1 MAVINL
7 GFWKC
12 WCNFREFFIFTFLF
26 FSYAK
31 FVTASTVLELFN
43 FTVQVVVS
51 RCAFCKIRRNLGFF
65 YSVNPLGLDLLGN
78 TCLLAR
84 AQKVLV
90 CDSWLVAFD
99 PFCLF
104 RVSRAL
110 LCDRPVSGNNRLVK
124 FASQIFWSFLFLSLA
139 RIKQR
144 LPPSFDKNSAH
155 HRNLPWFFVSLFVG
169 SLESFSANAS
179 WASKWHF
186 DLH

>member
-1 MAVINL
+1 MNL
-7 GFWKC
+7 GSRKC
-12 WCNFREFFIFTFLF
+12 WRNVREFFHVFYFLTMLSLSQLQRF
-26 FSYAK
+26 QNYSIIQWNSLYRAVRFAK
-31 FVTASTVLELFN
+31 FEG
-43 FTVQVVVS
+43 
-51 RCAFCKIRRNLGFF
+51 IWGF
-65 YSVNPLGLDLLGN
+65 SVPSILLADLLGN

-155 HRNLPWFFVSLFVG
+155 HSDLPSLFLG
-169 SLESFSANAS
+169 SL
-179 WASKWHF
+179 
-186 DLH
+186 